1 MTHDNKL
8 WLLRNVYRLLHTHK
22 HNIHTQRTFKS
33 PGRGTCR
40 WHTEMP
46 WWQHDAR
53 ASSRVRLSVCLHGPR
68 QSVPVLT
75 YVSWRCSELGMM
87 DCLVTHPQL
96 LPPPPPPRLST
107 TGAVHSV
114 CASLTSRVCVS
125 LVNTAILPPTTR
137 RLYNLQRSDISR
149 NFRNLKMSFGLF
161 FSFLWTRENQNYK
174 RINQE
179 TSPTNLKGKNFHL

>member
-1 MTHDNKL
+1 MFIDFC
-8 WLLRNVYRLLHTHK
+8 
-22 HNIHTQRTFKS
+22 IHTNTTYTPKE
-33 PGRGTCR
+33 
-40 WHTEMP
+40 H
-46 WWQHDAR
+46 
-53 ASSRVRLSVCLHGPR
+53 SSRQGGGHVADTQKCLGDSMMLVLLPCTTVSVPTWPR

-125 LVNTAILPPTTR
+125 LVNTAIIPPTTR
-137 RLYNLQRSDISR
+137 RLYNLQRSDISW
-149 NFRNLKMSFGLF
+149 NFRKGTSMWALVFF

-174 RINQE
+174 RVSQE
-179 TSPTNLKGKNFHL
+179 TSPTNLKWKTFIYK